1 MMDEHYT
8 FHVGERVQIKEWNEM
23 FEQYKNYNMGR
34 DPETASFISTPM
46 RIPFAESMKR
56 LCGRDVIIRGISSED
71 GIVSLTDLQTGEKI
85 NWVCTLDMI
94 KPIEFDPAPQIN
106 KPNWEE
112 IFYAAD

>member
-1 MMDEHYT
+1 MQHT
-8 FHVGERVQIKEWNEM
+8 FEIGDLVQFKEWNEM

-34 DPETASFISTPM
+34 DPKTARFISTPM
-46 RIPFAESMKR
+46 RVPFTEGMEC